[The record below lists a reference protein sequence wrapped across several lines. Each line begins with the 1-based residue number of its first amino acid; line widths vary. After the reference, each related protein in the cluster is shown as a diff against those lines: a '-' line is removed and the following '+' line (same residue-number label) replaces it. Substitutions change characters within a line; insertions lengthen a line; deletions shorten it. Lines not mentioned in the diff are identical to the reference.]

1 MCKISFRSSTRDRIK
16 HRWEAMDKENQA
28 ILQSKSQN
36 RNTYSPDFSQWNTVK
51 LLARN
56 RYILYKSR
64 EKWTINHE
72 ERARILF
79 ELYPDILSQQFY
91 KWIIYQSTATHVEP
105 DPS

>member
-36 RNTYSPDFSQWNTVK
+36 RNTYSQILVNGDTVK
-51 LLARN
+51 LLARS

-79 ELYPDILSQQFY
+79 ELYPDIKTQHFFPA
-91 KWIIYQSTATHVEP
+91 IIYQ
-105 DPS
+105 